1 MANFFSPVKI
11 QYITPHLYLNF
22 EYDILHEMDRTIEV
36 ISLEELRGMY
46 RAGLRLDEVMTLV
59 ENRVERATRIQDE
72 A

>member
-22 EYDILHEMDRTIEV
+22 EYDILHEMDDI
-36 ISLEELRGMY
+36 ISLEELREMY

-59 ENRVERATRIQDE
+59 ENRVERAAHAQDE
-72 A
+72 AQ